1 MKEKILDIVVVGS
14 GLAALNFIDE
24 YLKKGKSINLI
35 SPDEKNYL
43 DSSSKQNIRLLP
55 TQMRGENINV
65 QNYFF
70 ANKLKVQDNCKL
82 LGSLNFGGLSNYWGL
97 QLDNYLNN
105 DQKLSQKSF
114 NLIEKNFIKFLNK
127 FKLIGS
133 HLKKGG
139 GYRIF
144 GDFRL

>member
-105 DQKLSQKSF
+105 DQKLSQK
-114 NLIEKNFIKFLNK
+114 IEVL
-127 FKLIGS
+127 
-133 HLKKGG
+133 
-139 GYRIF
+139 
-144 GDFRL
+144 